1 MKLEE
6 ALKVRK
12 FKSNEQRAAL
22 NISYTAAWLNERINA
37 VLKPYG
43 ISEQQYNVLRI
54 LRGQGDKPA
63 TLHLIQ
69 ERMVHKMSNAT
80 RLVEK
85 LRQKGLVNRRE
96 CPENRRQVEITI
108 TQKGKDMLK
117 TIESERLKLEQ
128 DLFQNLE
135 EEEVV
140 QLADLLDKLRG

>member
-6 ALKVRK
+6 ALKISK
-12 FKSNEQRAAL
+12 FSSNEQRAAL
-22 NISYTAAWLNERINA
+22 NIIYTAAWLNERVSA
-37 VLKPYG
+37 MLKPYD

-63 TLHLIQ
+63 SLHLVQ

-85 LRQKGLVNRRE
+85 LRHKGLVDRRE
-96 CPENRRQVEITI
+96 CPHNRRQVEITI
-108 TQKGKDMLK
+108 TRKGKDLLE
-117 TIESERLKLEQ
+117 TIEPERIKQEQ
-128 DLFQNLE
+128 NLFQNLNE
-135 EEEVV
+135 HEVV